1 MVKAALVATRQKG
14 SRDEERKSLAGI
26 LLARTE
32 ALVEGLI
39 NEEESLS

>member
-1 MVKAALVATRQKG
+1 MVKAVLVAARQKG
-14 SRDEERKSLAGI
+14 SRDEERKALAGI

-32 ALVEGLI
+32 ALVGGVI